1 MMMAMMTY
9 YLCGMVD
16 RQKELSLIS
25 SRDHCQRFPPSQI
38 SDTPPTD
45 FEPEQNL
52 SSYFVG

>member
-1 MMMAMMTY
+1 MMAMMTY

-38 SDTPPTD
+38 SDTPPAD